1 MGMKYLYFYQ
11 PKFILY
17 YITRGENENK
27 SPAQVSG
34 IGQNL
39 LMGRIEHSKGP
50 FENTLLC
57 DK

>member
-1 MGMKYLYFYQ
+1 MC
-11 PKFILY
+11 
-17 YITRGENENK
+17 ITRGENENK